1 MGASETQPQ
10 DTDASPPAVPPPAP
24 VAPPPTPP
32 EPRRRREFP
41 TALVVLGLL
50 TLGGFWFVGWV
61 GNLLPDVSNPFREET
76 IDRTGPAVL
85 KAVRDLQ
92 DYRAASGHFEVIV
105 DVEKNTRFV
114 PDEIKGERVLFVAV
128 GSVDAGIDFSGLEAG
143 AVEVS
148 ADRRSVSLLL
158 PPATFRDPDLD
169 LERSYVYDR
178 DRGAIDRI
186 RSLFDDTG
194 GVEPQLYRLAD
205 RKLAAA
211 ARDGSGLL
219 ARAERNTRTM
229 LTGLLRAL
237 GFTRIDIRFA
247 DA

>member
-1 MGASETQPQ
+1 M
-10 DTDASPPAVPPPAP
+10 PPPAP
-24 VAPPPTPP
+24 P
-32 EPRRRREFP
+32 ERPRREFP
-41 TALVVLGLL
+41 TGLVVLALL

-61 GNLLPDVSNPFREET
+61 SDLLPDFANPFKEET

-85 KAVRDLQ
+85 KAVRDLR

-105 DVEKNTRFV
+105 DVEKDTRYV
-114 PDEIKGERVLFVAV
+114 PASIKGERVLFVAV
-128 GSVDAGIDFSGLEAG
+128 GSVDAGVDFSGLEEG

-148 ADRRSVSLLL
+148 VDRRSVSLLL

-186 RSLFDDTG
+186 RSLFRDDAG
-194 GVEPQLYRLAD
+194 LEPELYRLAD

-247 DA
+247 DV

>member
-1 MGASETQPQ
+1 MSAPDTQPRE
-10 DTDASPPAVPPPAP
+10 TAPAPPAAPPAP
-24 VAPPPTPP
+24 VAQPP
-32 EPRRRREFP
+32 EPPPRPRREFP

-61 GNLLPDVSNPFREET
+61 GNLLPDISNPFREET

-105 DVEKNTRFV
+105 DVEKSTRFV
-114 PDEIKGERVLFVAV
+114 PDAIKGERVLFVAV
-128 GSVDAGIDFSGLEAG
+128 GSVDAGIDFSGLESG

-186 RSLFDDTG
+186 RSLFGDTG
-194 GVEPQLYRLAD
+194 GIEPQLYRLAD

-247 DA
+247 DV